1 MDLIYL
7 KKLIKLFEDSN
18 TTELS
23 IEEEGVKIKLSKTS
37 KQSQIVAPQ
46 PQLVAYAPPQQTE
59 TIIQVP
65 KETIP
70 GQVHPTEHVVAIG
83 SHAVNSPMVGTFYRS
98 PSPESPTFVEVGTQV
113 TRGQTLCIIEAM
125 KLMNEIE
132 SDVDGI
138 VEKIFVQNG
147 SPVEFN
153 QPLFEIKPL

>member
-1 MDLIYL
+1 
-7 KKLIKLFEDSN
+7 
-18 TTELS
+18 
-23 IEEEGVKIKLSKTS
+23 
-37 KQSQIVAPQ
+37 
-46 PQLVAYAPPQQTE
+46 
-59 TIIQVP
+59 
-65 KETIP
+65 
-70 GQVHPTEHVVAIG
+70 VHPTEHIVAIG